1 MEEPQ
6 KDIELEFHTDHH
18 KELIIDSSLK
28 RVLTRSKDIEIDSHS
43 AFLSSIEPKN
53 FQWGE
58 KEESWL
64 IATQE
69 ELNQFEMKCGLV
81 CFHPKTTLSL
91 ILDRFSRKN

>member
-53 FQWGE
+53 FQ
-58 KEESWL
+58 
-64 IATQE
+64 
-69 ELNQFEMKCGLV
+69 
-81 CFHPKTTLSL
+81 
-91 ILDRFSRKN
+91 